1 MLKPNIQLFA
11 EPADPAPAEP
21 NNPAPAG
28 KVFTEDYVSGLRR
41 ESAGYRTTA
50 KTYESTLRTMLG
62 LKDGEEMGDLNARV
76 AAFQQAQQKQLD
88 DTITAANQ
96 RLISAELKA
105 LQGYDHKLLAKV
117 IDLSKVKVDNQG
129 NITGIKEA
137 AEAAAKEFPAVNATG
152 RPQYAP
158 TNPAENMPTGSG
170 EITREAFLKMGYR
183 DRLKLKQERPEIYDK
198 FKGVKENG

>member
-76 AAFQQAQQKQLD
+76 TAFQQAQQKQID

-96 RLISAELKA
+96 RLISAEMKA

-117 IDLSKVKVDNQG
+117 IDLSKVKVDDQG
-129 NITGIKEA
+129 NVTGVKEA
-137 AEAAAKEFPAVNATG
+137 AEAAAKEFPAVKAAG

-158 TNPAENMPTGSG
+158 TNPAENRNPSS
-170 EITREAFLKMGYR
+170 
-183 DRLKLKQERPEIYDK
+183 
-198 FKGVKENG
+198 ENQTMNDLIRGRK